1 LEGNPHFKGPKL
13 QLGGLCTWHVE
24 GLLICSAEEAKE
36 ICLIGNTGTFF
47 SLGSSDDDGKY

>member
-13 QLGGLCTWHVE
+13 QLWGLCTWQVE